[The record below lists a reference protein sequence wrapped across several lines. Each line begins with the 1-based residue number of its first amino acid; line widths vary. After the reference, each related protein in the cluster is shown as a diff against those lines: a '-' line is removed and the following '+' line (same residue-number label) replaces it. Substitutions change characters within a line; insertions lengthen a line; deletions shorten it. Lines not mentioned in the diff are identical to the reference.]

1 MLGDLIADLIIDVV
15 LHPFVKAMDPFVA
28 GVKKRLA
35 RIRARFGGDGGDG
48 GDDVGAAADSGNAG
62 VGRGYDADDRE
73 RSTERN

>member
-35 RIRARFGGDGGDG
+35 RIRARFGGGEGNGGDG
-48 GDDVGAAADSGNAG
+48 VGAAADKGNTG
-62 VGRGYDADDRE
+62 VGREYDAADRE
-73 RSTERN
+73 RSTGRN

>member
-35 RIRARFGGDGGDG
+35 RIRARFGGD
-48 GDDVGAAADSGNAG
+48 DVGAAADSGNAG